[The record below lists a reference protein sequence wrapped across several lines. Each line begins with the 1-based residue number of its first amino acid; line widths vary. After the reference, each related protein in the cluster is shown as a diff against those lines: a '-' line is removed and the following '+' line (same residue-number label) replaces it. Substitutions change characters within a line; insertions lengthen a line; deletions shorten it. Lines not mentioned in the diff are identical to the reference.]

1 MTIDVLLSGK
11 LFKEPEQ
18 RPSSKGTFVRAKM
31 KAHDGEGDVW
41 VSLVAFS
48 KTAQAALMALG
59 DGDALSVAGSAKITA
74 YTDRDGKAKSGMDV
88 IVHSVL
94 TAYHVQRKREAMQ
107 AEKKQ
112 YQGNVYGYSEQ
123 EDRADKVQSTPA
135 KNDFNPND
143 DLDIPF

>member
-18 RPSSKGTFVRAKM
+18 KQGAKNTYVKAKM

-48 KTAQAALMALG
+48 KTAQDALMALG
-59 DGDALSVAGSAKITA
+59 DGDSLSVAGSAKLTA
-74 YTDRDGKAKSGMDV
+74 YVDKSGANKSGMDV
-88 IVHSVL
+88 IVHNVL
-94 TAYHVQRKREAMQ
+94 TAYHVQRKREAVQ
-107 AEKKQ
+107 AEKKTDAQ
-112 YQGNVYGYSEQ
+112 RQQ
-123 EDRADKVQSTPA
+123 EGIDRADRVQSIGQV
-135 KNDFNPND
+135 DFNPND